1 MPHWAG
7 ESVDGVKKV
16 QPAREIIQELARDAE
31 KLLRRWN

>member
-16 QPAREIIQELARDAE
+16 QPAGEIVGELVDEAE
-31 KLLRRWN
+31 QLLRRWN